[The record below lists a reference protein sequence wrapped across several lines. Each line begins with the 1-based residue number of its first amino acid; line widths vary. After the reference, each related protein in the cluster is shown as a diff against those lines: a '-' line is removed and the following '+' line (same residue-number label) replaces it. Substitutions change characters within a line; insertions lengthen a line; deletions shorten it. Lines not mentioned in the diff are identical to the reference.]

1 MSFSNLRV
9 GEGVFSDN
17 SIVNCEYHSHQ
28 PYAATTFN
36 NNDEIRIPIQTQDVY
51 TLPSQSYLYVEGKL
65 LKDDGKTISKD
76 LHFVNNGITFLFD
89 EIRYEL
95 AGTAIDRTRN
105 PGITTTLK
113 TFASY
118 TVNQCTRLENAGWN
132 HTQHPQINN
141 KNGYFSVCIPL
152 SMLLGFAE
160 DFPKIIMNVRQ
171 ELVLIRSN
179 TDLNCVINVP
189 VTGTDKPKIDIT
201 KIMWKMP
208 HVAVADIEKLR
219 LMKYIDK
226 DLEVAFRSWEL
237 QELPLLQTSTRH
249 TWTVKTTSQLEKP
262 RFIIFALQTD
272 RKNSTGKSMSEFDD
286 CNLTNVKLYLNS
298 DVYPYDN
305 MNLNFEKN
313 QWSILYEMYAQ
324 FQKSYYFKNGSDG
337 GVEPCL
343 SPINFKHFGPFVV
356 IDCSHQSEAVKT
368 GAVDIRLEFET
379 SQNVPDK
386 TTAYCLILHDRL
398 IKYNPLTSVI
408 KIF

>member
-9 GEGVFSDN
+9 GEGVLSDN
-17 SIVNCEYHSHQ
+17 SIVNFEYHTHQ
-28 PYAATTFN
+28 PYAATSFN

-51 TLPSQSYLYVEGKL
+51 TLPSQSYLYIEGRL

-76 LHFVNNGITFLFD
+76 LHFVNNGITFLFE

-118 TVNQCTRLENAGWN
+118 TANQCIRLENAGWN
-132 HTQHPQINN
+132 TTELPKITN

-179 TDLNCVINVP
+179 TDLNCIINVP
-189 VTGTDKPKIDIT
+189 VTGTDKPKIEIN

-208 HVAVADIEKLR
+208 HVVVADIEKLR
-219 LMKYIDK
+219 LMKYIDR

-237 QELPLLQTSTRH
+237 QELPLVQASTRH

-262 RFIIFALQTD
+262 RFVIFALQTD
-272 RKNSTGKSMSEFDD
+272 RKNSASKQISEFDD

-313 QWSILYEMYAQ
+313 QWAILYEMYAQ
-324 FQKSYYFKNGSDG
+324 FQKSYYFKNGNDG
-337 GVEPCL
+337 GAEPCL
-343 SPINFKHFGPFVV
+343 SPSNFKHFGPFVI
-356 IDCSHQSEAVKT
+356 IDCSHQSETVKT

-398 IKYNPLTSVI
+398 IKYNPLTSVV